1 MPRPQARPKPRR
13 VCLPDLHLPL
23 HRVARIPLRAQP
35 RASKVGEGRS
45 PGGGGSR
52 GSRHEGP
59 ALDRARLT
67 RVQRHNPRF
76 DAMASPSSL
85 FTRVRA
91 LVAIGAAESWAG
103 ASPKTIGAGAGR
115 TEPGR
120 DENRS
125 GAVVARPRRRRNLRR
140 HDAFSSSLSMP
151 FRARRPY
158 AKQSRIPT
166 PESEF
171 GHRADAFST
180 FGYHNHMSP
189 ACTPTEHDGCLACR
203 AEEAQAASPVVRT
216 STRRRPSHPFCRH
229 RRSSA

>member
-125 GAVVARPRRRRNLRR
+125 GAVVPMPRRRRNLRR
-140 HDAFSSSLSMP
+140 HDAYSSSLSMP
-151 FRARRPY
+151 SRRPY
-158 AKQSRIPT
+158 AKQSRIFILART
-166 PESEF
+166 HSIHF
-171 GHRADAFST
+171 RL
-180 FGYHNHMSP
+180 HNHMSP

-203 AEEAQAASPVVRT
+203 AEEAQAASPGVRT

>member
-1 MPRPQARPKPRR
+1 M
-13 VCLPDLHLPL
+13 
-23 HRVARIPLRAQP
+23 
-35 RASKVGEGRS
+35 GEGRS

-76 DAMASPSSL
+76 GAMASPSSL

-91 LVAIGAAESWAG
+91 LIALGAAESWAG
-103 ASPKTIGAGAGR
+103 ASPKTLGAGTGR

-140 HDAFSSSLSMP
+140 HDAYSSSLISMP
-151 FRARRPY
+151 FRGRRPY

-166 PESEF
+166 PEANPD
-171 GHRADAFST
+171 HRADAFST
-180 FGYHNHMSP
+180 FGCHNHMSP

-203 AEEAQAASPVVRT
+203 AEEAQAPSPGERVRT

>member
-140 HDAFSSSLSMP
+140 HDAYSSSLSMP
-151 FRARRPY
+151 FYALSTQSIAKPAPFLARTHSPLS
-158 AKQSRIPT
+158 A
-166 PESEF
+166 
-171 GHRADAFST
+171 
-180 FGYHNHMSP
+180 NHMSP

-203 AEEAQAASPVVRT
+203 AEEAQAASPGVRT